1 MDRPK
6 YVCNGLVLGN
16 KKPASGAQATCKAP
30 QRITPVKE
38 ASLRRVLS
46 GEFPFPWHSRK
57 GWRIHQC
64 WPEAGGCFDFKQA
77 V

>member
-38 ASLRRVLS
+38 ASLKIFL
-46 GEFPFPWHSRK
+46 PYDC
-57 GWRIHQC
+57 IH
-64 WPEAGGCFDFKQA
+64 DTLKKKQN
-77 V
+77 